1 MAIKS
6 INPATGE
13 LVAEFAPINAA
24 SIEIALDAAS
34 GAFDRHRRSAFSE
47 RARLLTA
54 TAKQLSDHRDRW
66 SRLLTQEMGKPLE
79 QARAEVDKCA
89 WVCRFYAEHGEP
101 FLRDVEIESGA
112 ARSYVT
118 HLPLGPVLAVMP
130 WNFPFWQVFRFAAP
144 ALMAGNVVLLKH
156 ASNVPRAALALE
168 EIFQEAGFG
177 PGAFQTLLI
186 EPKSVEAILTDRRV
200 KAATVTGSV
209 AAGSAVASIAGK
221 CVKKTVLELGGSDAF
236 IVMPSADLDQ
246 AVDAGVISRTINN
259 GQSCIAAKRFI
270 IHRDIY
276 ERFVERF
283 VAGFEALRVGN
294 PMDRDTDVGPLA
306 MARSRTKLQDQIDD
320 LVASGARRLVGAE
333 TREGPGNFLQPG
345 VLTHVPATAATYYQ
359 ELFGPVALV
368 LEAESLD
375 HALALANDSP
385 YGLGSSIWTHD
396 TEEAERAVRGI
407 EAGATFVNELVKS
420 DPRLPFGGIGS
431 SGYGRELSR
440 QGILEFVN
448 QKTVFVA

>member
-1 MAIKS
+1 MAIRS

-13 LVAEFAPINAA
+13 LVAEFAPISAA
-24 SIEIALDAAS
+24 SIEVALDTAS
-34 GAFDRHRRSAFSE
+34 SAFDRHRRSAFSE

-54 TAKQLSDHRDRW
+54 TAKQLSDHRERW

-89 WVCRFYAEHGEP
+89 WVCRFYAERGEP

-200 KAATVTGSV
+200 KAASVTGSV

-246 AVDAGVISRTINN
+246 AVDTGVISRTINN

-283 VAGFEALRVGN
+283 VARFEALRVGN

-306 MARSRTKLQDQIDD
+306 MARTRTKLQDQIDD
-320 LVASGARRLVGAE
+320 LVANGARRLVGAE

-448 QKTVFVA
+448 QKTVFVV